1 MDLGFGGKRAVVTGG
16 TGALGTAVVGRL
28 LEAGVEVWIPVFDSR
43 ELTAFPYGDHSSV
56 HTVEGVDLTAPAAVD
71 AFYGAIPDLAASIH
85 IAGGFAFTPLEALT
99 PAVLEGQYRM
109 NALTATLCCQAAVDR
124 MAEGGQLLNV
134 TARPAL
140 EPSGG
145 PQLGAY
151 TMAKAAVAAL
161 TRSLASELRPRG
173 IGVNAIAPSV
183 IDTAVNREAMPDA
196 DWSSWVKPEDAA
208 DVIVFLAS
216 PRNRVVSGA
225 CVPVYGN
232 A

>member
-28 LEAGVEVWIPVFDSR
+28 LEVGAEVWIPVFDSK
-43 ELTAFPYGDHSSV
+43 ELIAFPFRDHSSA
-56 HTVEGVDLTAPAAVD
+56 HTVEGVDLTAPAAVED
-71 AFYGAIPDLAASIH
+71 FFGAIPDLAASIH

-109 NALTATLCCQAAVDR
+109 NALTATLCCQAAVGR

-183 IDTAVNREAMPDA
+183 IDTAVNREAMPEA

-208 DVIVFLAS
+208 DVIVVLAS

>member
-16 TGALGTAVVGRL
+16 TGVLGTAVVGRL
-28 LEAGVEVWIPVFDSR
+28 LEAGAEVWVPVFDSQ
-43 ELTAFPYGDHSSV
+43 ELLAFPYGDHTSV
-56 HTVEGVDLTAPAAVD
+56 HTVEGVDLTDPAAVD
-71 AFYGAIPDLAASIH
+71 AFYAAIPDLAASIH
-85 IAGGFAFTPLEALT
+85 IAGGFAFTPLEELT
-99 PAVLEGQYRM
+99 PSVLEGQYRL
-109 NALTATLCCQAAVDR
+109 NALTAALCCQAAVGR
-124 MAEGGQLLNV
+124 MTAGGQLLNV

-145 PQLGAY
+145 PQLGE
-151 TMAKAAVAAL
+151 AVAAL
-161 TRSLASELRPRG
+161 THSLATELRSRR

-183 IDTAVNREAMPDA
+183 IDTAVNRAAMPDA
-196 DWSSWVKPEDAA
+196 DWTSWVKPGDAA

>member
-16 TGALGTAVVGRL
+16 TGVLGTAVVGRL
-28 LEAGVEVWIPVFDSR
+28 LEAGAEVWVPVFDSQ
-43 ELTAFPYGDHSSV
+43 ELLAFPYGHHTSV
-56 HTVEGVDLTAPAAVD
+56 HTVEGVDLTDPAAVD
-71 AFYGAIPDLAASIH
+71 AFYTAIPDLAASIH
-85 IAGGFAFTPLEALT
+85 IAGGFAFTPLEELT
-99 PAVLEGQYRM
+99 PSVLEGQYRL
-109 NALTATLCCQAAVDR
+109 NALTAALCCQAAVGR
-124 MAEGGQLLNV
+124 MTAGGQLLNV

-161 TRSLASELRPRG
+161 THSLATELRSRR

-183 IDTAVNREAMPDA
+183 MDTAVNRAAMPDA
-196 DWSSWVKPEDAA
+196 DWTSWVKPGDAA